1 MKFDSIYLSP
11 QFLVLVIAV
20 TILHRVS
27 GDSVSELCELSFKDS
42 NKVYHYSL
50 VSPLRKFPHGIL
62 SEDGFYKVA
71 ANGTVLWFQLCG
83 SMIFNHDPP
92 VCVDCKECSC
102 TVFVAQVIFHKQNPD
117 CGGPTRC
124 GMGCS
129 ALVSNKVEGYPVC
142 TTIGQPSSTIIDVR
156 DRKSP
161 HTGVIVKMTHTGSK
175 RNCSLSVSVICNSNG
190 VEGPQTLE
198 TVGFCDYNTELK
210 HPLGCPKI
218 ISSHGNG
225 LGWFGSFM
233 IIILCLLGAYLL
245 AGAVYRYFFLHIR
258 GIDVIPN
265 LEFWASLPHRIQI
278 GIFTFI
284 LPPSVPEFLPFFS
297 AEIQRTFT
305 RLQELVF
312 SSQLL
317 SCSVHITVTTN
328 L

>member
-20 TILHRVS
+20 TILHRVT

-50 VSPLRKFPHGIL
+50 VSPLRKIPHGIL

-71 ANGTVLWFQLCG
+71 ANGTVLWFQVG
-83 SMIFNHDPP
+83 SIRIVVVLHAVVWAAVHLSNNIEVIP
-92 VCVDCKECSC
+92 VRLLHNQTTQQILDNQTYE
-102 TVFVAQVIFHKQNPD
+102 
-117 CGGPTRC
+117 
-124 GMGCS
+124 
-129 ALVSNKVEGYPVC
+129 LGYPVC

-210 HPLGCPKI
+210 HPLGCAKI

-225 LGWFGSFM
+225 LGWFGTFM
-233 IIILCLLGAYLL
+233 LIILCLFGAYLL

-258 GIDVIPN
+258 GID
-265 LEFWASLPHRIQI
+265 
-278 GIFTFI
+278 I
-284 LPPSVPEFLPFFS
+284 LGGL
-297 AEIQRTFT
+297 
-305 RLQELVF
+305 LQ
-312 SSQLL
+312 QLL
-317 SCSVHITVTTN
+317 LWSEKQVEKVVSCDS
-328 L
+328 LRKQK

>member
-92 VCVDCKECSC
+92 MCVDCK
-102 TVFVAQVIFHKQNPD
+102 D
-117 CGGPTRC
+117 CGGSSRC

-129 ALVSNKVEGYPVC
+129 ALVSNNIEVIPVRLLHNQTTQQILDNQTYVLGYPVC

-210 HPLGCPKI
+210 HPLGCAKI

-225 LGWFGSFM
+225 LGWF
-233 IIILCLLGAYLL
+233 
-245 AGAVYRYFFLHIR
+245 VYRYFFLHIR
-258 GIDVIPN
+258 GIDV
-265 LEFWASLPHRIQI
+265 SRSS
-278 GIFTFI
+278 T
-284 LPPSVPEFLPFFS
+284 PF
-297 AEIQRTFT
+297 
-305 RLQELVF
+305 V
-312 SSQLL
+312 
-317 SCSVHITVTTN
+317 
-328 L
+328 